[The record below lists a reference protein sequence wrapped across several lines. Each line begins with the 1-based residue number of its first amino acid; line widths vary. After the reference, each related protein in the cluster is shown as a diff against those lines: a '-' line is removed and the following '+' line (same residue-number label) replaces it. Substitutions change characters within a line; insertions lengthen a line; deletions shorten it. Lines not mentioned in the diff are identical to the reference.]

1 MVTINVFFP
10 FGELS
15 SRLHPP
21 KKTKKQI
28 QIIILEKRGLYFEL
42 EREKTIRRYKNIYF
56 NGHLWCKYHTNTTS
70 IPTKSPIWRWKS
82 KIPPPVTIN
91 VYQNF
96 YGIFIQTDPVRI
108 EKTTGYSGREMN
120 EIYWKLVS
128 RAAHPLINQLLWFE
142 RNETE
147 LQFGLNNF
155 HSGFWRKPPHWSIL
169 IFLSD
174 WFNFADFSL
183 ANENM
188 ISEEKMIFDKVQFGF
203 ISSII
208 QNRSGSY
215 YRKERQL
222 PVPPYI
228 GLVPFIGLVR
238 HQFGKMSEISYFK

>member
-1 MVTINVFFP
+1 MDIYDVSTTQI
-10 FGELS
+10 
-15 SRLHPP
+15 LH
-21 KKTKKQI
+21 
-28 QIIILEKRGLYFEL
+28 
-42 EREKTIRRYKNIYF
+42 RYPQNRPV
-56 NGHLWCKYHTNTTS
+56 C
-70 IPTKSPIWRWKS
+70 RWKS

-91 VYQNF
+91 VSQNF
-96 YGIFIQTDPVRI
+96 YAIFIRTAPVRI

-128 RAAHPLINQLLWFE
+128 RAAHPLINQLLWLK

-155 HSGFWRKPPHWSIL
+155 HSGFWRKPPYWSIL

-174 WFNFADFSL
+174 WFNFAEFSL
-183 ANENM
+183 ADENM
-188 ISEEKMIFDKVQFGF
+188 IFRQKMIFDKVQFGF

-208 QNRSGSY
+208 QDRSGSY

-228 GLVPFIGLVR
+228 GLVPFTMVWYVISLKKSLMICLV
-238 HQFGKMSEISYFK
+238 FPFFCYLK

>member
-1 MVTINVFFP
+1 MDIYDVSTTQI
-10 FGELS
+10 
-15 SRLHPP
+15 LH
-21 KKTKKQI
+21 
-28 QIIILEKRGLYFEL
+28 
-42 EREKTIRRYKNIYF
+42 RYPQNRPV
-56 NGHLWCKYHTNTTS
+56 C
-70 IPTKSPIWRWKS
+70 RWKS

-91 VYQNF
+91 VSQNF
-96 YGIFIQTDPVRI
+96 YAIFIRTAPVRI

-128 RAAHPLINQLLWFE
+128 RAAHPLINQLLWLK

-155 HSGFWRKPPHWSIL
+155 HSGFWRKPPYWSIL

-174 WFNFADFSL
+174 WFNFAEFSL
-183 ANENM
+183 ADENM
-188 ISEEKMIFDKVQFGF
+188 IFRQKMIFDKVQFGF

-208 QNRSGSY
+208 QDRSGSY

-228 GLVPFIGLVR
+228 GLVPFMMVWYV
-238 HQFGKMSEISYFK
+238 ISPKKVWWFVWCSRFLLSQIKNGNIFRNPE